1 MSYPQFQAA
10 SDYLGAIADEDYVK
24 ALPSNSYEDRGG
36 AVLDGPE
43 AGYKVT
49 YTQADA
55 EAVTA
60 EDGRVILMDE
70 HLADSDAMDYDTD
83 REICLNMEE
92 LSGREPDKDSYEFT
106 ELWSGEVL
114 HCGKEALTVV
124 VPAHG
129 TKVFSVIISIPQ
141 LVLSRSSFALS
152 MRMDVM

>member
-36 AVLDGPE
+36 AVLEGPE

-70 HLADSDAMDYDTD
+70 HLADSDAMDYDMDNGHYLTMYK
-83 REICLNMEE
+83 RVLKYWIMA
-92 LSGREPDKDSYEFT
+92 PDS
-106 ELWSGEVL
+106 L
-114 HCGKEALTVV
+114 
-124 VPAHG
+124 
-129 TKVFSVIISIPQ
+129 
-141 LVLSRSSFALS
+141 
-152 MRMDVM
+152 

>member
-1 MSYPQFQAA
+1 MKIMSRHFR
-10 SDYLGAIADEDYVK
+10 AIAMKTVEEQYW
-24 ALPSNSYEDRGG
+24 
-36 AVLDGPE
+36 
-43 AGYKVT
+43 
-49 YTQADA
+49 
-55 EAVTA
+55 
-60 EDGRVILMDE
+60 
-70 HLADSDAMDYDTD
+70 TD
-83 REICLNMEE
+83 RKQDTRLPIHRLMQKRLRLNMEE

>member
-55 EAVTA
+55 EAVMA
-60 EDGRVILMDE
+60 EDGSVILVHQTYTPLSFYEDLLFYPLRRH
-70 HLADSDAMDYDTD
+70 HLHDMPSQ
-83 REICLNMEE
+83 
-92 LSGREPDKDSYEFT
+92 SFH
-106 ELWSGEVL
+106 L
-114 HCGKEALTVV
+114 HT
-124 VPAHG
+124 
-129 TKVFSVIISIPQ
+129 S
-141 LVLSRSSFALS
+141 
-152 MRMDVM
+152 

>member
-43 AGYKVT
+43 TGYKVT

-55 EAVTA
+55 ETVTA

-70 HLADSDAMDYDTD
+70 HLADSDSM
-83 REICLNMEE
+83 IWIVQMENGHY
-92 LSGREPDKDSYEFT
+92 LTMYKRVLKYWITTPDS
-106 ELWSGEVL
+106 L
-114 HCGKEALTVV
+114 
-124 VPAHG
+124 
-129 TKVFSVIISIPQ
+129 
-141 LVLSRSSFALS
+141 
-152 MRMDVM
+152 

>member
-1 MSYPQFQAA
+1 MSYPQFEAA

-55 EAVTA
+55 EAVTD

-70 HLADSDAMDYDTD
+70 HLADFDAMDYDMD
-83 REICLNMEE
+83 RA
-92 LSGREPDKDSYEFT
+92 DSYEVYKTSF
-106 ELWSGEVL
+106 LRNRSPGNRF
-114 HCGKEALTVV
+114 
-124 VPAHG
+124 
-129 TKVFSVIISIPQ
+129 VFVCAD
-141 LVLSRSSFALS
+141 R
-152 MRMDVM
+152 

>member
-24 ALPSNSYEDRGG
+24 ALPGNSYEDRGG

-83 REICLNMEE
+83 REICLDGNRIRIPMN
-92 LSGREPDKDSYEFT
+92 LPS
-106 ELWSGEVL
+106 
-114 HCGKEALTVV
+114 CGVV
-124 VPAHG
+124 RFYIAERKH
-129 TKVFSVIISIPQ
+129 
-141 LVLSRSSFALS
+141 
-152 MRMDVM
+152 

>member
-1 MSYPQFQAA
+1 MSYPQFQVA

-55 EAVTA
+55 EAVTD

-70 HLADSDAMDYDTD
+70 HLADF
-83 REICLNMEE
+83 RHQQ
-92 LSGREPDKDSYEFT
+92 T
-106 ELWSGEVL
+106 EADLHTCYYYCQDVKYQKYRMTLCFCGVL
-114 HCGKEALTVV
+114 GIFN
-124 VPAHG
+124 G
-129 TKVFSVIISIPQ
+129 
-141 LVLSRSSFALS
+141 
-152 MRMDVM
+152 

>member
-60 EDGRVILMDE
+60 EDGRVILMD
-70 HLADSDAMDYDTD
+70 
-83 REICLNMEE
+83 
-92 LSGREPDKDSYEFT
+92 
-106 ELWSGEVL
+106 
-114 HCGKEALTVV
+114 GK
-124 VPAHG
+124 
-129 TKVFSVIISIPQ
+129 
-141 LVLSRSSFALS
+141 
-152 MRMDVM
+152 

>member
-70 HLADSDAMDYDTD
+70 HLADSVQ
-83 REICLNMEE
+83 MENGHY
-92 LSGREPDKDSYEFT
+92 LTMYKRVLKYWIMTPDS
-106 ELWSGEVL
+106 L
-114 HCGKEALTVV
+114 
-124 VPAHG
+124 
-129 TKVFSVIISIPQ
+129 
-141 LVLSRSSFALS
+141 
-152 MRMDVM
+152 